1 MPDVE
6 EEIQDESIDKDIH
19 FTYKEYMEKDSLCQG
34 NILEC
39 SWKCTLY
46 SADTRR

>member
-1 MPDVE
+1 MLDVA
-6 EEIQDESIDKDIH
+6 EEIQDESIDKNIH

-34 NILEC
+34 DILEY
-39 SWKCTLY
+39 SWKYTLY

>member
-1 MPDVE
+1 MPDVA

-34 NILEC
+34 DILEG